1 MIAPF
6 HGARFEKGQPP
17 KSGKDLVDLGI
28 EGGELGP
35 DFGARLVER
44 RLESPLRNACQILE
58 QDQGAVRALDRL
70 ERGRAPE
77 PNETPDLT
85 RP

>member
-1 MIAPF
+1 VSRAPWP
-6 HGARFEKGQPP
+6 RPPP
-17 KSGKDLVDLGI
+17 KSGKDLVDLGT
-28 EGGELGP
+28 ERGELGP
-35 DFGARLVER
+35 DFGAQLSRLVER